1 MAAKAHN
8 TIGTVLK
15 FGTSAN
21 SLTELCK
28 IKTFPQLNGERE
40 QIETTDLTDEAQ
52 TFVPGVQ
59 SVESMTFSANFT
71 IATYNALKANA
82 LTDGFFELDFGGN
95 AGAKATWEGQY
106 DVYVNEG
113 EVNGLIEQTIVV
125 YPSTVVT
132 IAASSAT
139 T

>member
-1 MAAKAHN
+1 MSAKAHN
-8 TIGTVLK
+8 TIGTILK
-15 FGTSAN
+15 FGTTSG

-28 IKTFPQLNGERE
+28 IKTYPQLNGERE
-40 QIETTDLTDEAQ
+40 QIESTDLTDEAQ

-59 SVESMTFSANFT
+59 SVENMQFTANFT
-71 IATYNALKANA
+71 TASYQSLKTNALK
-82 LTDGFFELDFGGN
+82 DGFFELDFGGN

-113 EVNGLIEQTIVV
+113 EVNGLIEMTITV

-132 IAASSAT
+132 IAALT
-139 T
+139 TTT

>member
-1 MAAKAHN
+1 MSAKAHN
-8 TIGTVLK
+8 TIGTILK
-15 FGTSAN
+15 FGTTAN
-21 SLTELCK
+21 SLSELCK

-40 QIETTDLTDEAQ
+40 QIESTDLTDTAQ

-59 SVESMTFSANFT
+59 SVENIQFTANFT
-71 IATYNALKANA
+71 TTAYTSLKTNA

-113 EVNGLIEQTIVV
+113 EVNGLIEMTITV

-132 IAASSAT
+132 IAAAAAST
-139 T
+139 

>member
-1 MAAKAHN
+1 MSAKAHN
-8 TIGTVLK
+8 TIGTILK
-15 FGTSAN
+15 FGTTAN

-28 IKTFPQLNGERE
+28 IKTTPQLNGERE
-40 QIETTDLTDEAQ
+40 QIESTDLTDTAQ

-59 SVESMTFSANFT
+59 SVENMQFTANFT
-71 IATYNALKANA
+71 LAAYQSLKNNA
-82 LTDGFFELDFGGN
+82 LTDGFFEIDFVS

-106 DVYVNEG
+106 DVYVNET
-113 EVNGLIEQTIVV
+113 EVNGLIEMTITV

-132 IAASSAT
+132 IAAVAT

>member
-1 MAAKAHN
+1 MSAKAHN
-8 TIGTVLK
+8 TIGTILK

-21 SLTELCK
+21 SLSELCK

-40 QIETTDLTDEAQ
+40 QIESTDLTDSAQ

-59 SVESMTFSANFT
+59 SVENMQFTANFT
-71 IATYNALKANA
+71 TAAYTSLKANA
-82 LTDGFFELDFGGN
+82 LTDGFFELEFGGN

-113 EVNGLIEQTIVV
+113 EVNGLIEMTISV
-125 YPSTVVT
+125 YPSTIVT
-132 IAASSAT
+132 VAATAT

>member
-1 MAAKAHN
+1 MSAKAHN
-8 TIGTVLK
+8 TIGTILK
-15 FGTSAN
+15 FGTTAN
-21 SLTELCK
+21 SLSELCK
-28 IKTFPQLNGERE
+28 IKTYPQLNGERE
-40 QIETTDLTDEAQ
+40 QIESTDLTDTAQ

-59 SVESMTFSANFT
+59 SVENMQFTANFT
-71 IATYNALKANA
+71 TTAYTSLKTNA
-82 LTDGFFELDFGGN
+82 LTDGYFELDFGGN

-113 EVNGLIEQTIVV
+113 EVNGLIEMTITV

-132 IAASSAT
+132 IAALAT

>member
-15 FGTSAN
+15 FGTQAN

-59 SVESMTFSANFT
+59 SVESMQFTANFT
-71 IATYNALKANA
+71 LAAYTSLKANA
-82 LTDGFFELDFGGN
+82 MTDGFFELDFGGD

-113 EVNGLIEQTIVV
+113 EVNGLIEMTLVC
-125 YPSTVVT
+125 YPSTEVT
-132 IAASSAT
+132 IAAAS
-139 T
+139 

>member
-1 MAAKAHN
+1 MSAKAHN
-8 TIGTVLK
+8 TIGTILK

-21 SLTELCK
+21 SLSELCK

-40 QIETTDLTDEAQ
+40 QIEYTDLTDSAQ

-59 SVESMTFSANFT
+59 SVENMQFTANFT
-71 IATYNALKANA
+71 TTAYTSLKTNA
-82 LTDGFFELDFGGN
+82 LTDGYFELDFGGN

-113 EVNGLIEQTIVV
+113 EVNGLIEMTISV

-132 IAASSAT
+132 IAALTST

>member
-8 TIGTVLK
+8 TIGTILK
-15 FGTSAN
+15 FGTTAG

-28 IKTFPQLNGERE
+28 IKSTPQLNGERE
-40 QIETTDLTDEAQ
+40 QIESTDLTDTSQ

-59 SVESMTFSANFT
+59 SVESMQFSANFT
-71 IATYNALKANA
+71 LAAYQSLKTNA
-82 LTDGFFELDFGGN
+82 LTDGFFELDFAS

-106 DVYVNEG
+106 DVYINEA
-113 EVNGLIEQTIVV
+113 EVNGLLEMTIVC

-132 IAASSAT
+132 IAEAST
-139 T
+139 TT

>member
-1 MAAKAHN
+1 MSAKAHN
-8 TIGTVLK
+8 TIGTILK
-15 FGTSAN
+15 FGTTAN

-28 IKTFPQLNGERE
+28 IKTTPQLNGERE
-40 QIETTDLTDEAQ
+40 QIESTDLTDTAQ

-59 SVESMTFSANFT
+59 SVENMQFTANFT
-71 IATYNALKANA
+71 LAAYQSLKTNA
-82 LTDGFFELDFGGN
+82 LTDGFFEIDFVS

-106 DVYVNEG
+106 DVYVNET
-113 EVNGLIEQTIVV
+113 EVNGLIEMTITV

-132 IAASSAT
+132 IAATAT

>member
-1 MAAKAHN
+1 MSAKAHN
-8 TIGTVLK
+8 TIGTILK
-15 FGTSAN
+15 FGTTAG

-40 QIETTDLTDEAQ
+40 QIESTDLTDQAQ

-59 SVESMTFSANFT
+59 SVESMQFTCNFT
-71 IATYNALKANA
+71 IAAYTSLKTNA
-82 LTDGFFELDFGGN
+82 LTQGFFELDFGGN
-95 AGAKATWEGQY
+95 SGAKATWEGQY

-113 EVNGLIEQTIVV
+113 EVNGLIEMTLVC
-125 YPSTVVT
+125 YPSTEVT
-132 IAASSAT
+132 VAAAAT

>member
-1 MAAKAHN
+1 MSAKAHN
-8 TIGTVLK
+8 TIGTILK
-15 FGTSAN
+15 FGTTAN
-21 SLTELCK
+21 SLSELCK
-28 IKTFPQLNGERE
+28 IKTYPQLNGERE
-40 QIETTDLTDEAQ
+40 QIESTDLTDTAQ

-59 SVESMTFSANFT
+59 SVENMQFTANFT
-71 IATYNALKANA
+71 TTAYTSLKTNA
-82 LTDGFFELDFGGN
+82 LTDGYFELDFGGN

-113 EVNGLIEQTIVV
+113 EVNGLIEMTITV

-132 IAASSAT
+132 IAATAAT

>member
-1 MAAKAHN
+1 MSAKAHN
-8 TIGTVLK
+8 TIGTILK
-15 FGTSAN
+15 FGTTAG

-28 IKTFPQLNGERE
+28 IKTTPQLNGERE
-40 QIETTDLTDEAQ
+40 QIESTDLTDTAQ

-59 SVESMTFSANFT
+59 SVENMQFTANFT
-71 IATYNALKANA
+71 LTAYQSLKANA
-82 LTDGFFELDFGGN
+82 LTDGFFEIDFVS

-106 DVYVNEG
+106 DVYVNET
-113 EVNGLIEQTIVV
+113 EVNGLIEMTITV

-132 IAASSAT
+132 IAATAT

>member
-1 MAAKAHN
+1 MSAKAHN
-8 TIGTVLK
+8 NIGTILK

-21 SLTELCK
+21 SLSELCK
-28 IKTFPQLNGERE
+28 VKSYPQLNGERE
-40 QIETTDLTDEAQ
+40 QIETTDLTDTSQ

-59 SVESMTFSANFT
+59 SVESMQFNANFT
-71 IATYNALKANA
+71 LATYQSLKTNA
-82 LTDGFFELDFGGN
+82 LTDGFFELDFAS

-106 DVYVNEG
+106 DVYVQEG
-113 EVNGLIEQTIVV
+113 EVNGLVEMTIVV

-132 IAASSAT
+132 IAALPT